1 MYPTLASLAIDV
13 LPVQASAVPCERLFS
28 SGKLTA
34 GALRSRLT
42 NKRFEQL
49 QLLKF
54 AWRTDLTDLAAAN
67 SEDMEEIE
75 GFMDSFVEMV
85 EEEEEEAK
93 ASV

>member
-1 MYPTLASLAIDV
+1 YPTLASLAIDV
-13 LPVQASAVPCERLFS
+13 LPVQASAVPLEFQIPCERLFS

-54 AWRTDLTDLAAAN
+54 AWRTDLTDL
-67 SEDMEEIE
+67 
-75 GFMDSFVEMV
+75 
-85 EEEEEEAK
+85 
-93 ASV
+93 